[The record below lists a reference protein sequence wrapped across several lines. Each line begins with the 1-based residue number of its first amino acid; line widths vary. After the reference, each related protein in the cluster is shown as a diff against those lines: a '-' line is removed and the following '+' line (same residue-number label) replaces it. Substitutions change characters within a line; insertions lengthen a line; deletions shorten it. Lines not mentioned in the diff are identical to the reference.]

1 MKITKLL
8 KGKLMS
14 LAPILKTEEDRA
26 LQVGTSEKKGILS
39 FGRKSREIE
48 IPTDSN
54 MVVFK
59 ENGKVILEKLNFDE
73 TGRLDYPAELKRKGL
88 KYQIPRSLPESPHR
102 WESRFEHAFTY
113 SPTNEKF
120 YISERGWAIDRY
132 IRCIDWDPCSF
143 VVIIK
148 NNSFKIG
155 EKYIEMIEGKYADH
169 SVEEWFIEKILTE
182 DFSVK
187 EGNTFLK
194 LLKDS
199 NMIDERVMSEYGF
212 EYFKFFSEGKCYY
225 CDEKGILDER
235 LKTVSEIRKEIE
247 ILLKYAWIT
256 DWDDINNQCCSEE
269 FDGTNLEV
277 ILADC
282 EQASDLEDY
291 KGLVRMALTEE
302 DEPYRCFDF
311 VNGKKIIL
319 RQEISKVIARELS
332 VESITYDDM
341 VLRLAYFLMGVKDRE
356 ELNMM
361 VDYVKQYRKSVGMT
375 WPGKEGE

>member
-39 FGRKSREIE
+39 LGRKSREIE

-88 KYQIPRSLPESPHR
+88 KYQIPRSLPESPYR

-132 IRCIDWDPCSF
+132 IRCIDWDSCSF

-155 EKYIEMIEGKYADH
+155 EKYIEMIEGEYADH
-169 SVEEWFIEKILTE
+169 SVDEWFIEKILTE

-199 NMIDERVMSEYGF
+199 NMIDERVVSKYGF
-212 EYFKFFSEGKCYY
+212 EYFKFF
-225 CDEKGILDER
+225 
-235 LKTVSEIRKEIE
+235 
-247 ILLKYAWIT
+247 
-256 DWDDINNQCCSEE
+256 
-269 FDGTNLEV
+269 F
-277 ILADC
+277 
-282 EQASDLEDY
+282 
-291 KGLVRMALTEE
+291 
-302 DEPYRCFDF
+302 
-311 VNGKKIIL
+311 
-319 RQEISKVIARELS
+319 
-332 VESITYDDM
+332 
-341 VLRLAYFLMGVKDRE
+341 
-356 ELNMM
+356 
-361 VDYVKQYRKSVGMT
+361 
-375 WPGKEGE
+375 